1 MKKIILICLFGL
13 FVISCGDEKEAP
25 KTTAEKTT
33 GQPPEAVAQ
42 RTISM
47 GEDLIEGLKN
57 AENKD
62 DIKSLYKNTVG
73 NFADMIPG
81 ALTGFQS
88 YVESKGGIEKMQEPE
103 NQEAMMEEF
112 KDEMADFIALGGK
125 FDNLEKD
132 EALAKKME
140 KIGNEFTDENVAELL
155 KFTLDTAKETI
166 EDIANDA
173 DALKALNWLAATG
186 GGPSGEQMTKE
197 SLLKIVSDYEKEMK
211 GKSPADLMQMFQ
223 RMF

>member
-1 MKKIILICLFGL
+1 MDNKMKGIIGGVVGLVVVLILALTLGG
-13 FVISCGDEKEAP
+13 SGNS
-25 KTTAEKTT
+25 
-33 GQPPEAVAQ
+33 PEAVAQ

-62 DIKSLYKNTVG
+62 DIKSLYKNTI
-73 NFADMIPG
+73 NDFADMIPG

-112 KDEMADFIALGGK
+112 KDELADFMALGAK

-132 EALAKKME
+132 ESLAKKME
-140 KIGNEFTDENVAELL
+140 KIGTEFTDEDAAELL

-173 DALKALNWLAATG
+173 DALKALNWLIASG
-186 GGPSGEQMTKE
+186 GGFDGEKMTKE
-197 SLLKIVSDYEKEMK
+197 SLLKIVSDYEKEME
-211 GKSPADLMQMFQ
+211 GKSSAELMKMFQ